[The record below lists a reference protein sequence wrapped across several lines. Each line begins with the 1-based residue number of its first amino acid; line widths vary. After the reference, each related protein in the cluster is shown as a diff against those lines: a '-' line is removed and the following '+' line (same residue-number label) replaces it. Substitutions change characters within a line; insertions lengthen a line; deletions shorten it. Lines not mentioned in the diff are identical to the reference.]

1 MRIVVDRIK
10 CVGLGLCEAAAP
22 THFEVGDDGQLIVL
36 RETVDEKD
44 LTEAE
49 DAVRSCPTSALK
61 LIP

>member
-22 THFEVGDDGQLIVL
+22 NHFEVGDDGQVIVL
-36 RETVDEKD
+36 RETVDEQD
-44 LTEAE
+44 LAQAE
-49 DAVRSCPTSALK
+49 EAVRSCPTSALK

>member
-10 CVGLGLCEAAAP
+10 CVSLGLCEAAAP
-22 THFEVGDDGQLIVL
+22 SHFEVGDDGQLIVL
-36 RETVDEKD
+36 REIVGEQDRV
-44 LTEAE
+44 EAE